1 MSGTNKPSG
10 RRPYERI
17 SVLKLPGMGRP
28 VLGESEPV
36 DDDRRARAAT
46 QWGAGH
52 SPPRQQPPATI
63 DTPLPARVQT
73 VLSYRVDPALSQELQ
88 GGPSPPPASRRAAE
102 QVVQATIVLDVGLP
116 ELPSH
121 DGRGK

>member
-17 SVLKLPGMGRP
+17 SVLKLPGTGRP

-36 DDDRRARAAT
+36 EDDRRTRAAT

-52 SPPRQQPPATI
+52 PSPRQQPQATI

-73 VLSYRVDPALSQELQ
+73 VLSYRVDPALSEALQ
-88 GGPSPPPASRRAAE
+88 GGPSPSPTSRRAAE

-116 ELPSH
+116 EWPSC
-121 DGRGK
+121 DERKK